1 MDATDVL
8 VKGELIVLEFFQ
20 FDRRRYPT
28 VSVREGY
35 REWLPSY
42 EATVQNEMDHV
53 LLEAL
58 ESVAWS
64 AVERA
69 ADLGC
74 GTGRTGAW
82 LRARG
87 VARLDGIDLTP
98 EMLAVARVREI
109 YDHLGEAD
117 VAATGL
123 EGGVYD
129 LVTTCLV
136 DEHLRDLRPLY
147 REVSRLLRPGGIHV
161 LVGYHPSFIM
171 VAGMPT
177 HFDRQPGE
185 AVAIETYVHL
195 LSDHVAA
202 ARAVDLSLLEMR
214 ERLVDDRWIAL
225 KPRWERYRNHPVSFV
240 MAWRKS
246 LVSAAD
252 QTARSGEGRRS

>member
-1 MDATDVL
+1 M
-8 VKGELIVLEFFQ
+8 LEFST

-28 VSVREGY
+28 LSVREGY
-35 REWLPSY
+35 REWVPSY
-42 EATVQNEMDHV
+42 ETTVQDQMDLV

-58 ESVAWS
+58 ESVPWA
-64 AVERA
+64 AVTHA

-98 EMLAVARVREI
+98 EMLAIARVREI
-109 YDHLGEAD
+109 YDNLGEAD
-117 VAATGL
+117 VGATGL

-161 LVGYHPSFIM
+161 LVGFHPHFIM
-171 VAGMPT
+171 TAGMPT
-177 HFDRQPGE
+177 HFDRNPGE
-185 AVAIETYVHL
+185 PVAIETYVHL

-202 ARAVDLSLLEMR
+202 ARAEELSLIEMR

-225 KPRWERYRNHPVSFV
+225 KPGWEQYRNHPVSFV
-240 MAWRKS
+240 MAWQK
-246 LVSAAD
+246 
-252 QTARSGEGRRS
+252 G

>member
-1 MDATDVL
+1 M
-8 VKGELIVLEFFQ
+8 LEFST

-35 REWLPSY
+35 REWVPSY
-42 EATVQNEMDHV
+42 EATVEDEMDLV

-58 ESVAWS
+58 ESVPWS
-64 AVERA
+64 TVERA

-82 LRARG
+82 MRARG
-87 VARLDGIDLTP
+87 IARLDGIDFTP
-98 EMLAVARVREI
+98 EMLEIARARGT
-109 YDHLGEAD
+109 YDRLGLTD

-129 LVTTCLV
+129 LVTACLV

-147 REVSRLLRPGGIHV
+147 REGSRLLRPDGIFV
-161 LVGYHPSFIM
+161 LVGYHPHFIM
-171 VAGMPT
+171 ASGMPT
-177 HFDRQPGE
+177 HFDRRPGDP
-185 AVAIETYVHL
+185 VAIETYVHL

-202 ARAVDLSLLEMR
+202 ARAVDLVLLEMR

-225 KPRWERYRNHPVSFV
+225 KPRWETYRNHPVSFV
-240 MAWRKS
+240 IAWQKW
-246 LVSAAD
+246 AIA
-252 QTARSGEGRRS
+252 GR